1 MPQSSTRN
9 IVLLLVIEKGVKTA
23 LKLIMQIKLNALVV
37 RQGPGR
43 IRNIWVEVV
52 IYTLSFKKIRTFCV
66 LQDKY
71 KVELK

>member
-52 IYTLSFKKIRTFCV
+52 IYIYIYTYNLV
-66 LQDKY
+66 L
-71 KVELK
+71 

>member
-52 IYTLSFKKIRTFCV
+52 SLKINIESALSRT
-66 LQDKY
+66 
-71 KVELK
+71 